1 MTMTKEQDKVPKRR
15 VILQIA
21 QSLDGFI
28 AERNGSTEWLT
39 KLDSTE
45 AESAYQR
52 FYGSIDTVIMG
63 RKTYQRAL
71 KLAGS
76 YPYSD
81 KKGYVFSTSLHD
93 TDDPT
98 TVVAGN
104 VVQFVESLKAEK
116 GDDIWLVGGADIF
129 TTLLQAGLID
139 EIIVTIAPVLLG
151 DGISLVSHD
160 LPDVGLKL
168 QNGRQLGQF
177 IQLTYSMGNAKG

>member
-1 MTMTKEQDKVPKRR
+1 MTGEKEKVPKRR

-45 AESAYQR
+45 ADNAYQR
-52 FYGSIDTVIMG
+52 FYASIDTVIMG

-76 YPYSD
+76 YPYQD
-81 KKGYVFSTSLHD
+81 KQSYVFSTTLHD

-104 VVQFVESLKAEK
+104 VAGFVQSLKEK
-116 GDDIWLVGGADIF
+116 KGKDIWLVGGADIF
-129 TTLLQAGLID
+129 TDLLQAGLID
-139 EIIVTIAPVLLG
+139 EIMVTVAPVLLG
-151 DGISLVSHD
+151 DGVSLVSHD
-160 LPDVGLKL
+160 LPDIPLTLKE
-168 QNGRQLGQF
+168 GRQLGQF
-177 IQLTYSMGNAKG
+177 IQLTYTVGNVKN